1 MTPEPSELQEL
12 VRALHQQAAPW
23 LPAGLASRLDWGP
36 PVGGGAQ
43 EPGSQ
48 MLSCRKLNRIL
59 AHNPDDFT
67 VRVQAGT
74 PLVEL
79 QEALAHHHQQL
90 AVDAPWGGFSP
101 DNPQNQGSIGG
112 LVARGLAGGLRQ
124 RYLGIRDQV
133 IGISLLRADGT
144 AAKAGGQV
152 VKNVAGYDLMRL
164 LTGSWGSLALI
175 TELSLRTLP
184 IPPQRLGLRMGGA
197 LGPLAA
203 LSQWLLQS
211 SLSPERLDW
220 WRPEPVGPGDSC
232 YWSLVISLAS
242 INRQTLGEQSTCI
255 QAKAAEIAQATGIAL
270 ETEQLEPEALAAL
283 EAEGRGQSH
292 SPSERPGEAAS
303 WLLRVGV
310 QASQVPALLAD
321 PALQNLAVVLAAG
334 SGLGLAWAPAA
345 SLPVYRAEAL
355 RRRCQELGGYLTVLQ
370 QPEGTGIAAWLDA
383 PSRPMIE
390 AIKRQF
396 DPKQQLA
403 RGRLPGVQP
412 TPVL

>member
-36 PVGGGAQ
+36 PVAGAAQ
-43 EPGSQ
+43 GAGSQ
-48 MLSCRKLNRIL
+48 VLSCRKLNQIL

-79 QEALAHHHQQL
+79 QEALAHHRQWL
-90 AVDAPWGGFSP
+90 AVDPPWGGGSP
-101 DNPQNQGSIGG
+101 GNPHHQGSIGG

-184 IPPQRLGLRMGGA
+184 IPPQRLGIRVSGDLD
-197 LGPLAA
+197 PLAA
-203 LSQWLLQS
+203 LGRWLLQS

-220 WRPEPVGPGDSC
+220 WRQGSSP
-232 YWSLVISLAS
+232 WSLVISLAS
-242 INRQTLGEQSTCI
+242 INRQTLSEQSACI
-255 QAKAAEIAQATGIAL
+255 QAKAAEIAKATGLAL

-292 SPSERPGEAAS
+292 SPSERPGEATS

-310 QASQVPALLAD
+310 QASQVPALLAG
-321 PALQNLAVVLAAG
+321 PELEGMAVVLAAG

-345 SLPVYRAEAL
+345 ALPIYRAEAL
-355 RRRCQELGGYLTVLQ
+355 RRRCQVLGGYLTVLQ
-370 QPEGTGIAAWLDA
+370 QPAGSAMAAWLDA

>member
-1 MTPEPSELQEL
+1 MTPEPKELQEL

-23 LPAGLASRLDWGP
+23 LPAGLSSRLHWGP
-36 PVGGGAQ
+36 AVAT
-43 EPGSQ
+43 ETSQ
-48 MLSCRKLNRIL
+48 VLSCRKLNRIL

-79 QEALAHHHQQL
+79 QEELAHHRQWL
-90 AVDAPWGGFSP
+90 AVDPPWGSGS
-101 DNPQNQGSIGG
+101 DGNPGSNGSGSQGSIGG

-175 TELSLRTLP
+175 TELNLRTLP
-184 IPPQRLGLRMGGA
+184 MPPQRIGLRITGA
-197 LGPLAA
+197 LEPLAA

-220 WRPEPVGPGDSC
+220 WREGSSP
-232 YWSLVISLAS
+232 WNLVISLAS
-242 INRQTLGEQSTCI
+242 INRQTLDEQGACI
-255 QAKAAEIAQATGIAL
+255 QAKAAEGGLDSQA
-270 ETEQLEPEALAAL
+270 LEPEELAAL
-283 EAEGRGQSH
+283 EAQGRGPNPAQ
-292 SPSERPGEAAS
+292 PGNPGLQTGAACQ
-303 WLLRVGV
+303 WLLRLGV
-310 QASQVPALLAD
+310 KPTNVPALLASRE
-321 PALQNLAVVLAAG
+321 LEGLAVVLSAG
-334 SGLGLAWAPAA
+334 SGLGVTWAPATA
-345 SLPVYRAEAL
+345 LPIYRAEAL
-355 RRRCQELGGYLTVLQ
+355 RRRCGDLGGYLTVLQ
-370 QPEGTGIAAWLDA
+370 QPEGSAMAAWLDA

-412 TPVL
+412 NPVV